1 MRKKAWEYERDWIE
15 NAVPPTVEQ
24 SCEQSWLEYL
34 EAGKTSDKKLFTDWF
49 SVVPGSK
56 APCHLVVAAI
66 QSMDNRGY
74 NVTEAEKY
82 IEAGLQ
88 AEKEKDGAPME

>member
-82 IEAGLQ
+82 IEAGL
-88 AEKEKDGAPME
+88 